1 MAFENM
7 VHNRLI
13 TWPGFFRREQ
23 EIRINFI
30 AIETCKLDVKAFIR
44 ELLFSY
50 DCVIIPG
57 FGGFIGNY
65 SPARI
70 DRISGTFT
78 PPLKQI
84 SFNKNLSHN
93 DGLLVSRISQAT
105 GLNYGN
111 SRNIVEGFVAELN
124 AGLAKGEAIV
134 FDHLGTFTRNIE
146 NNIQFEPEPG
156 INYHPGSYGLEP
168 FNPGHYGEYD
178 IRKRVLRNSGRDHTR
193 RVSAGKNLARAAI
206 MIPILALLV
215 IIPLKT
221 QLYDK
226 TRVESVTMNPL
237 VTAEFENN
245 REAIDSGITA
255 LSGIKTETAANPDE
269 KASEINTPEPSPDNT
284 PVAVAPKQEE
294 GKFYIITGSFKSEE
308 NALSHV
314 NALRKEGFDPEII
327 RASNGFFRV
336 NAMECNSMAVAMSKK
351 DSLAGKFPGVW
362 ISKKKPI

>member
-1 MAFENM
+1 
-7 VHNRLI
+7 
-13 TWPGFFRREQ
+13 
-23 EIRINFI
+23 
-30 AIETCKLDVKAFIR
+30 LDVKAFIR

-70 DRISGTFT
+70 DRISGTFI

-105 GLNYGN
+105 GLNYGS
-111 SRNIVEGFVAELN
+111 SRSIVEEFVAELN
-124 AGLAKGEAIV
+124 SILAKGENIV
-134 FDHLGTFTRNIE
+134 FDYLGTFSRNIE

-168 FNPGHYGEYD
+168 FNPGHYREYD
-178 IRKRVLRNSGRDHTR
+178 IRKRVLRHPDRDQNR
-193 RVSAGKNLARAAI
+193 RASAGKNLARAAI

-226 TRVESVTMNPL
+226 ARVESVTLNPL

-245 REAIDSGITA
+245 REAIDSDLTD
-255 LSGIKTETAANPDE
+255 LSGIKTGIDAKLPE
-269 KASEINTPEPSPDNT
+269 KTTEINAAAASPDN
-284 PVAVAPKQEE
+284 APAAEVTKPED

-308 NALSHV
+308 NALSHIK
-314 NALRKEGFDPEII
+314 ALRKEGFDPEII

-336 NAMECNSMAVAMSKK
+336 NAMECNSMAVALSKK
-351 DSLAGKFPGVW
+351 DSLSGKFPGVW